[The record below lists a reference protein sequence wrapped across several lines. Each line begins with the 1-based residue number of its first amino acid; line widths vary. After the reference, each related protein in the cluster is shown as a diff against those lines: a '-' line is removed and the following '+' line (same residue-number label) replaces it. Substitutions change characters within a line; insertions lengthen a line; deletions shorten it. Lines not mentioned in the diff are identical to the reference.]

1 MKIKTPKK
9 TIKVQEF
16 DDVNLDLL
24 SITSTTTEKLSA
36 NLEYIKGVGVEIN
49 KNMMGMIVSIV
60 LVLKPVEGAIEENNV
75 CLYPHQFD
83 TFEDLLRL
91 ITKSLN
97 RVNKE
102 WKDETIFLRS
112 QLNLF
117 EENQW
122 ARK

>member
-24 SITSTTTEKLSA
+24 SITSTTTENLSA
-36 NLEYIKGVGVEIN
+36 NLEYIKGVGVAIN
-49 KNMMGMIVSIV
+49 YNMMGMITSIE
-60 LVLKPVEGAIEENNV
+60 LLLKPVERAIKEQTV
-75 CLYPHQFD
+75 SLHPHQFD
-83 TFEDLLRL
+83 KFEDLLKL

-97 RVNKE
+97 TVNKE
-102 WKDETIFLRS
+102 WKEQTIFLRS

-117 EENQW
+117 EENQ
-122 ARK
+122 